1 MIRIRNNLLA
11 LAMSVLALGAT
22 AAGAREITH
31 SMGVAD
37 VPDAP
42 QRVVVLTNEGTEAV
56 LALGIKPVG
65 AATSFLGDPWYDHI
79 AEQMIDVVPLGTESA
94 IDLELL
100 VSLEPDLILANKAR
114 HEKIYEQ
121 LSTIAPTVVSERL
134 RGDWQ
139 VNFALYADALNKQAE
154 GDALRAAYDAR
165 IASISEQLGDRKAEE
180 ISLARF
186 MGGMTRI
193 YFKDTFAGLALSQI
207 GFARPATQDKDE
219 FAEEITKERIP
230 EFEGDRLFYYTYE
243 IGDGEGEKQARDW
256 LNDPLWQNLEVVKAG
271 KAFAVSD
278 AIWNTAGGY
287 FAANLM
293 LDDIEK
299 LYELAPT
306 R

>member
-1 MIRIRNNLLA
+1 MFTIRNTLMGIGLA
-11 LAMSVLALGAT
+11 AMALGAG
-22 AAGAREITH
+22 AAGAREVTH
-31 SMGVAD
+31 SMGTAD
-37 VPDAP
+37 VPDSP

-56 LALGIKPVG
+56 LALGIKPVA
-65 AATSFLGDPWYDHI
+65 AATSFLGDPWYEHI
-79 AEQMIDVVPLGTESA
+79 AEQMTDVTPLGTESA

-100 VSLEPDLILANKAR
+100 ASLEPDLILANKMR

-121 LSTIAPTVVSERL
+121 LSAIAPTVVSERL

-139 VNFALYADALNKQAE
+139 VNFSLYADALNKQAE
-154 GDALRAAYDAR
+154 GEALLADYNDRLGA
-165 IASISEQLGDRKAEE
+165 ISEQLGHRKAEK

-207 GFARPATQDKDE
+207 GFARPEAQDKAE

-230 EFEGDRLFYYTYE
+230 EFEGDRLFYYVYE
-243 IGDGEGEKQARDW
+243 TGDGEGDKQAQDW
-256 LNDPLWQNLEVVKAG
+256 LSDPLWQNLEVVKAG
-271 KAFAVSD
+271 KAYPVSD

-287 FAANLM
+287 LAANLM

-299 LYELAPT
+299 FYELTPT

>member
-1 MIRIRNNLLA
+1 MTRFRNNLLA
-11 LAMSVLALGAT
+11 LAVAALAFGAG
-22 AAGAREITH
+22 AASAREITH
-31 SMGVAD
+31 SMGVTE

-79 AEQMIDVVPLGTESA
+79 AAEMTDVVPLGTESA

-121 LSTIAPTVVSERL
+121 LSAIAPTVVSERL

-139 VNFALYADALNKQAE
+139 VNFALYADALNKKAE

-165 IASISEQLGDRKAEE
+165 IAAISKQLGDRKTEE

-207 GFARPATQDKDE
+207 GFARPASQDKDE

-243 IGDGEGEKQARDW
+243 IGDGEGEKQAQDW

-271 KAFAVSD
+271 NAFAVSD

-287 FAANLM
+287 YAANLM

-299 LYELAPT
+299 FYELTPT